1 MGWSELRAMRTDGW
15 KLILA
20 PHPELYDLQ
29 RDPGEL
35 ENLIAHHPAEADQLQ
50 KKIWE
55 AAGTQARTE
64 KVSTVPVDEQTRQE
78 LESLGYVSGG
88 STREI
93 QLGGDAPDP
102 KDRIG
107 VLKTME
113 SAEEFLNVH
122 DNARAAELMEQALRQ
137 DPGNP
142 MGHVYLAMA
151 RERAGQLERAVAVYE
166 DAINRHVFTDIIY
179 ARLGKLYLRL
189 HQLDKAVDV
198 MSRAQQINP
207 TDLDNLRNLGTAQ
220 LQFGRVDEAEKAFK
234 AINLQNDH
242 YSAAYNGLGLVAIQ
256 RNDADT
262 ARRDFEKAIEL
273 DSAEVE
279 PLLNLGVLFDKAGNK
294 RQALE
299 YYQRFL
305 EKASPK
311 DYGALI
317 PKVRAAVQDLKNG
330 V

>member
-1 MGWSELRAMRTDGW
+1 
-15 KLILA
+15 
-20 PHPELYDLQ
+20 
-29 RDPGEL
+29 
-35 ENLIAHHPAEADQLQ
+35 
-50 KKIWE
+50 
-55 AAGTQARTE
+55 
-64 KVSTVPVDEQTRQE
+64 
-78 LESLGYVSGG
+78 
-88 STREI
+88 
-93 QLGGDAPDP
+93 
-102 KDRIG
+102 
-107 VLKTME
+107 
-113 SAEEFLNVH
+113 
-122 DNARAAELMEQALRQ
+122 MEQALRQ